1 LTVWQADGMMKVRQR
16 AGRKAK
22 AAPGWR
28 ALRARLRCDVTTK
41 EQMKA
46 VIEAQPD
53 DATYDE
59 ILRELALGRMV
70 DRGLADSREGRAISN
85 EEMGERVRQWRR

>member
-1 LTVWQADGMMKVRQR
+1 MTA
-16 AGRKAK
+16 
-22 AAPGWR
+22 
-28 ALRARLRCDVTTK
+28 K

-59 ILRELALGRMV
+59 LLRELAFGRMI
-70 DRGLADSREGRAISN
+70 DRGLEDSRQGRLISN
-85 EEMGERVRQWRR
+85 EEMAQRIRTWHK